1 MIGCLFLLII
11 GVYLFLFILSPRNIL
26 LTAAGTSLIL
36 TTVRKKSYPATLEL
50 RCGIT
55 CLTYFSLFH

>member
-11 GVYLFLFILSPRNIL
+11 GVYLFPFILNPRNIL

-36 TTVRKKSYPATLEL
+36 TAVRK
-50 RCGIT
+50 
-55 CLTYFSLFH
+55 